1 MNGTDIWHQPQIHQP
16 EDQFIFMSSSIAL
29 IRIIAAAAVVVWVRM
44 QRVNFCRS
52 VKTRP
57 HSVNSEQPPTTTT
70 THHGRTRIH
79 LGGVDIITNNNNNN
93 IDNRTVQSYVVYQF
107 LIIIKCD
114 YKFNL

>member
-1 MNGTDIWHQPQIHQP
+1 
-16 EDQFIFMSSSIAL
+16 MSSSIAL
-29 IRIIAAAAVVVWVRM
+29 IRIIAAAAAVVVWVRM

-57 HSVNSEQPPTTTT
+57 HSVNSEQPPPPQPPTMDAR
-70 THHGRTRIH
+70 GFIW
-79 LGGVDIITNNNNNN
+79 GVDIITNNNN